1 MNRKIIG
8 VVTALVLALVGTVA
22 LVAYVSTAEDRALEG
37 EELVEVYVV
46 TQRIPAGTA
55 GADIESF
62 VTIEQIP
69 VKVQAD
75 GAVGNLPSIASRV
88 AAVDLLPGEQLLD
101 TRFVAPAD
109 VNDRAA
115 GVVVPDDL
123 VEITI
128 QLDPAR
134 AVGGLVEPGQ
144 EVAVFASFEPFD
156 LAPAVVTVDGE
167 EVALPDAV
175 AVEVEGKTPN
185 STDTI
190 LRQVLVTAVQEAP
203 DRTFSA
209 DDDEE
214 VSRVETAP
222 TADLLVTLAVTP
234 ADAERIVFTAEF
246 GFVWLALDGENVPL
260 NADPEQTRLSV
271 YATEE
276 QEQ

>member
-37 EELVEVYVV
+37 EELVEVFVV
-46 TQRIPAGTA
+46 TETIPAGTP
-55 GADIESF
+55 GVDIEDF
-62 VTIEQIP
+62 VAIEQVP
-69 VKVQAD
+69 VKVQAA
-75 GAVGNLPSIASRV
+75 GAVSSLPSIANRV

-101 TRFVAPAD
+101 TRFVTPAD
-109 VNDRAA
+109 VTDRAA

-123 VEITI
+123 VEITV

-167 EVALPDAV
+167 EVALPEAV

-185 STDTI
+185 ATDTI
-190 LRQVLVTAVQEAP
+190 LRRILVTAVQEAP
-203 DRTFSA
+203 DRTFA
-209 DDDEE
+209 AEDDEE

-234 ADAERIVFTAEF
+234 EDAERIIFTAEF

-260 NADPEQTRLSV
+260 DTDPEQTRLNV
-271 YATEE
+271 YGTDETE
-276 QEQ
+276 Q

>member
-46 TQRIPAGTA
+46 TERIPAGTP
-55 GADIESF
+55 GAEIDEF
-62 VTIEQIP
+62 VAIEQVP
-69 VKVQAD
+69 VKVQAA
-75 GAVGNLPSIASRV
+75 GAVDNLPSIASRV

-101 TRFVAPAD
+101 TRFVSPAD
-109 VNDRAA
+109 VTDRAA

-123 VEITI
+123 IEITI
-128 QLDPAR
+128 QLEPAR
-134 AVGGLVEPGQ
+134 AIGGLVEPGQ

-156 LAPAVVTVDGE
+156 LAPSVVTVDGE

-190 LRQVLVTAVQEAP
+190 LRRVLVTAVQEAP

-209 DDDEE
+209 DEEEE

-222 TADLLVTLAVTP
+222 VADLLVTLAVSP
-234 ADAERIVFTAEF
+234 ADAERIIFTAEF
-246 GFVWLALDGENVPL
+246 GLVWLALDGNGVPI
-260 NADPEQTRLSV
+260 NPDPEQTRLSV
-271 YATEE
+271 YDIADPD
-276 QEQ
+276 Q

>member
-37 EELVEVYVV
+37 EELVEVFVV
-46 TQRIPAGTA
+46 TETIPAGTP
-55 GADIESF
+55 GVDIEDF
-62 VTIEQIP
+62 VAIEQVP
-69 VKVQAD
+69 VKVQAA
-75 GAVGNLPSIASRV
+75 GAVSSLPSIANRV
-88 AAVDLLPGEQLLD
+88 AAVDLLPGEQLID
-101 TRFVAPAD
+101 TRFVTPAD
-109 VNDRAA
+109 VTDRAA

-123 VEITI
+123 VEITV

-167 EVALPDAV
+167 EVALPEAV

-185 STDTI
+185 ATDTI
-190 LRQVLVTAVQEAP
+190 LRRILVTAVQEAP
-203 DRTFSA
+203 DRTFA
-209 DDDEE
+209 AEGDEE

-234 ADAERIVFTAEF
+234 EDAERIIFTAEF

-260 NADPEQTRLSV
+260 DTDPEQTRLNV
-271 YATEE
+271 YGTDETE
-276 QEQ
+276 Q

>member
-46 TQRIPAGTA
+46 TERIPAGTP
-55 GADIESF
+55 GAEIDEF
-62 VTIEQIP
+62 VAIEQVP
-69 VKVQAD
+69 VKVQAA
-75 GAVGNLPSIASRV
+75 GAVDNLPSIASRV

-101 TRFVAPAD
+101 TRFVSPAD
-109 VNDRAA
+109 VTDRAA

-123 VEITI
+123 IEITI
-128 QLDPAR
+128 QLEPAR
-134 AVGGLVEPGQ
+134 AIGGLVEPGQ

-156 LAPAVVTVDGE
+156 LAPSVVTVDGE

-190 LRQVLVTAVQEAP
+190 LRRVLVTAVQEAP

-209 DDDEE
+209 DEEEE

-222 TADLLVTLAVTP
+222 VADLLVTLAVSP
-234 ADAERIVFTAEF
+234 ADAERIIFTAEF
-246 GFVWLALDGENVPL
+246 GLVWLALDGDGVPI
-260 NADPEQTRLSV
+260 NPDPEQTRLSV
-271 YATEE
+271 YDIADPD
-276 QEQ
+276 Q

>member
-46 TQRIPAGTA
+46 TDRIPAGTP
-55 GADIESF
+55 GAEIDEF
-62 VTIEQIP
+62 VAIEQVP
-69 VKVQAD
+69 VKVQAA
-75 GAVGNLPSIASRV
+75 GAVDNLPSIANRV

-109 VNDRAA
+109 VTDRAA
-115 GVVVPDDL
+115 GVVVPEDL

-128 QLDPAR
+128 QLEPAR
-134 AVGGLVEPGQ
+134 AIGGLVEPGQ

-156 LAPAVVTVDGE
+156 LAPSVVTVDGE

-190 LRQVLVTAVQEAP
+190 LRRVLVTAVQEAP

-209 DDDEE
+209 DEE
-214 VSRVETAP
+214 EELSRVETAP
-222 TADLLVTLAVTP
+222 IADLLVTLAVSP
-234 ADAERIVFTAEF
+234 ADAERIIFTAEF
-246 GFVWLALDGENVPL
+246 GLVWLALDSDGVPISP
-260 NADPEQTRLSV
+260 DPEQTRLSV
-271 YATEE
+271 YDIADPD
-276 QEQ
+276 Q